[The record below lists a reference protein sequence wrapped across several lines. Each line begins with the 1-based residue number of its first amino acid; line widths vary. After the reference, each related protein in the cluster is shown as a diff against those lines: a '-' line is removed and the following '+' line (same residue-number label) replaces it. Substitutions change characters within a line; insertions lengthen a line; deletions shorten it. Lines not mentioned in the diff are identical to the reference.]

1 MPHDRSLTPEVDCA
15 DVSTGC
21 WVSNALS
28 EEHLSRNKS
37 FEGFFQRRRIDSYLY
52 TFPKDAALLSEKT
65 SITHT
70 VLTIKGEHTTK
81 WN

>member
-1 MPHDRSLTPEVDCA
+1 MIDLLPQKWIVQMFQL
-15 DVSTGC
+15 DVGSAMHC
-21 WVSNALS
+21 Q
-28 EEHLSRNKS
+28 RNTCQETNLFK
-37 FEGFFQRRRIDSYLY
+37 GFFQRRRIDSYLY